1 MNEEKSNYKLIDWN
15 KLQNLCKILAK
26 KIKESEYEPDVIIGI
41 SRGGWAISRLLC
53 DYMGCKDIVSLDLK
67 QDNRICL
74 SFLKINLSEK
84 RILLVDDVIDERSIQ
99 SIRFIAPSKPNEIR
113 ILALFYAKG
122 TIKPDYYIEE
132 ILHKSIIFPWDF
144 MDSIRRI
151 VCNNLD
157 EFRGMSAKRVKSR
170 LKESFNIDVEEGVI
184 EEVLRDLKKT

>member
-1 MNEEKSNYKLIDWN
+1 
-15 KLQNLCKILAK
+15 
-26 KIKESEYEPDVIIGI
+26 
-41 SRGGWAISRLLC
+41 
-53 DYMGCKDIVSLDLK
+53 MGCKDIVSLDLK
-67 QDNRICL
+67 QDNRISL

-84 RILLVDDVIDERSIQ
+84 KILLVDDVIDERSIQ